1 MDEARRV
8 LDRLERIERLRD
20 DGAPAAVL
28 LGEVRALLSE
38 GERWLAT
45 ERPEGLDA
53 AKAALTRCRVEL
65 RDDGRDGSCASGSCA
80 AQREE
85 VRSGALL

>member
-8 LDRLERIERLRD
+8 LERLERIERLRD

-38 GERWLAT
+38 GERWLST
-45 ERPEGLDA
+45 EEPEGLDA
-53 AKAALTRCRVEL
+53 AKVALARCRVGL
-65 RDDGRDGSCASGSCA
+65 RNDIGNESCV
-80 AQREE
+80 AQGKE

>member
-1 MDEARRV
+1 MDEARHV
-8 LDRLERIERLRD
+8 LERLERIERLRD
-20 DGAPAAVL
+20 DGAPAAIL

-53 AKAALTRCRVEL
+53 AKVALARCRVEL
-65 RDDGRDGSCASGSCA
+65 SDEAGSGACSAR
-80 AQREE
+80 REE

>member
-8 LDRLERIERLRD
+8 LERLERIERLRG
-20 DGAPAAVL
+20 DGAPAAIL

-45 ERPEGLDA
+45 ERPEGLEA
-53 AKAALTRCRVEL
+53 ARIALARCWAGL
-65 RDDGRDGSCASGSCA
+65 TDTGGGPMGSAHGK
-80 AQREE
+80 E

>member
-8 LDRLERIERLRD
+8 IERLERIDRLRL

-28 LGEVRALLSE
+28 LGEVRALLAD

-45 ERPEGLDA
+45 EHAEELDEARAALDRCRLGLD
-53 AKAALTRCRVEL
+53 T
-65 RDDGRDGSCASGSCA
+65 GP
-80 AQREE
+80 REE
-85 VRSGALL
+85 VIVRAAL

>member
-8 LDRLERIERLRD
+8 LERLERIERLRE
-20 DGAPAAVL
+20 DGAPAGVL

-45 ERPEGLDA
+45 ERPDGLDA
-53 AKAALTRCRVEL
+53 ARVALARCRVDL
-65 RDDGRDGSCASGSCA
+65 TDDPGDESCP

-85 VRSGALL
+85 VASGVLL

>member
-1 MDEARRV
+1 MDEARCV
-8 LDRLERIERLRD
+8 LERLERIERLGS

-53 AKAALTRCRVEL
+53 ARTALARCRAELKDDAGCRTGLGHGKEARSAALL
-65 RDDGRDGSCASGSCA
+65 
-80 AQREE
+80 
-85 VRSGALL
+85 

>member
-38 GERWLAT
+38 GERWLAM
-45 ERPEGLDA
+45 EEPEGLDA
-53 AKAALTRCRVEL
+53 AKVALARCRVEL
-65 RDDGRDGSCASGSCA
+65 RNDAGNEPCT
-80 AQREE
+80 AQGKE